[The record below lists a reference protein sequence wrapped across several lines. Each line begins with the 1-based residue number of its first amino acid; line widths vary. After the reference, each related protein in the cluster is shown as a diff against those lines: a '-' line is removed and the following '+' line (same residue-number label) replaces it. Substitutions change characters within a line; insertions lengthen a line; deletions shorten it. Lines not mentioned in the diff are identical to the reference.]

1 MSNAPDYDTPHRLTA
16 PHKTYLG
23 ADKKII
29 EAIDNHQHYE
39 LGDNKLTMHVNTPG
53 ALAPDDRYVKN
64 EALDSARKNAET
76 WTKKVADAN
85 GGSISKEIKEGYA
98 SAMASLRNVH
108 HEILPKL
115 PLDADLHARKD
126 IEKVIEK
133 TAHALGK
140 KVTVVVGL
148 LASSAS
154 FAAEAIDISGK
165 ILSGEEAQTSKLKTL
180 GSAVIDKGVEAT
192 VGVVDPLGLI
202 ETKEISRQL
211 QNGNLTAVAES
222 FNEARLNTASE
233 IADAVIEYS
242 R

>member
-1 MSNAPDYDTPHRLTA
+1 MSNAPKYDTPHQLAA

-23 ADKKII
+23 TDKKII
-29 EAIDNHQHYE
+29 EAIDNHQFTE
-39 LGDNKLTMHVNTPG
+39 LGDHKLTMHANTPG
-53 ALAPDDRYVKN
+53 ALIPDSRYVGN

-85 GGSISKEIKEGYA
+85 GGGISKEIKEGYA
-98 SAMASLRNVH
+98 SAMAGLRNIH

-115 PLDADLHARKD
+115 PFDADQHARKD

-133 TAHALGK
+133 TAHVLGK
-140 KVTVVVGL
+140 KVAVVAGL

-154 FAAEAIDISGK
+154 FAGEAIDISGK
-165 ILSGEEAQTSKLKTL
+165 VLNGEEAQTSKLKTL
-180 GSAVIDKGVEAT
+180 GSAVIDKGIEGTMGIA
-192 VGVVDPLGLI
+192 DPLGLI

-211 QNGNLTAVAES
+211 QKGNFAAVAEA
-222 FNEARLNTASE
+222 FNEARLKAASD
-233 IADAVIEYS
+233 IADTAIEYS